1 MPSFSIEFRNIAMPS
16 SCVLV
21 LYSLCAD
28 SCTKYISCPTT
39 NTYELQLSNS
49 SCTRRSSV
57 HFLKTFHFP
66 RTQKLFLIW
75 WNHRT
80 GQLAWN
86 GLLLLNDCITQEH
99 CNNIFV
105 VVQESVSINIT
116 QVPNLA
122 QLLFSKSSFEE
133 DVSCNV
139 WG

>member
-1 MPSFSIEFRNIAMPS
+1 MCISTVF
-16 SCVLV
+16 
-21 LYSLCAD
+21 SLCRLMYKIYFM
-28 SCTKYISCPTT
+28 SHTT